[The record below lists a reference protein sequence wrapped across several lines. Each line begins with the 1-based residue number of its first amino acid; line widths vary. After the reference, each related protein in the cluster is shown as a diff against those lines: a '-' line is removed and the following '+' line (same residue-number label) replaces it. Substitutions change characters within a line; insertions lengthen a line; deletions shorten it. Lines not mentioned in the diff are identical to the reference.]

1 MHTKEV
7 SELRRRWQV
16 EKNAVKRIY
25 GCYVNASGEIVTDL
39 DEPLSLMPQEEAEQY
54 FSLLKKALSGKL
66 GKNLIDLVFSTQQVA
81 DSDEHRLLMALRDS
95 SLQDGEARQ
104 AFYQKAVES
113 LHLEG
118 NYLLLLAHDTYD
130 VPTKAKDGAA
140 LEDGE
145 NVFSYLLCAVCPV
158 KEGKPVLGYYA
169 GDNEF
174 HCFVPQTVASP
185 ECGFLFPAF
194 DDRAANLYNALFYCR
209 KPDALP
215 QDFIESVF
223 HTDIPMA
230 AEQQKE
236 TFRESLAEALGQ
248 ACSMDVVQVVYSQL
262 DGMLTEHKESGSS
275 EPLTVTAKD
284 LAHILQGCQVPEES
298 VQAFQA
304 LCDEKFGEGVALNPA
319 NLIDPG
325 KVEIKTPQVS
335 LTVEADYS
343 PLVQTRVID
352 GQKYLL
358 IPAGEGVEFNG
369 LAVHIPQ
376 EEA

>member
-1 MHTKEV
+1 MNTKEV
-7 SELRRRWQV
+7 SELRRRWQA
-16 EKNAVKRIY
+16 EKNAVKHIY
-25 GCYVNASGEIVTDL
+25 GCYVNASGEIVADL

-66 GKNLIDLVFSTQQVA
+66 GKNLLDLVFSTQQVA
-81 DSDEHRLLMALRDS
+81 DSDEHRLLMSLRDS
-95 SLQDGEARQ
+95 ELQDLEARQ

-118 NYLLLLAHDTYD
+118 SYLLLLAHDTYD

-145 NVFSYLLCAVCPV
+145 NVFSYILCAACPV
-158 KEGKPVLGYYA
+158 KEGKPGLGYYA

-174 HCFVPQTVASP
+174 HCFAPQTVAAP

-215 QDFIESVF
+215 QEFIETVF

-236 TFRESLAEALGQ
+236 TFRESLAEALGSL
-248 ACSMDVVQVVYSQL
+248 AAWTWSRWCTASWMGCSRS
-262 DGMLTEHKESGSS
+262 
-275 EPLTVTAKD
+275 
-284 LAHILQGCQVPEES
+284 
-298 VQAFQA
+298 
-304 LCDEKFGEGVALNPA
+304 
-319 NLIDPG
+319 
-325 KVEIKTPQVS
+325 
-335 LTVEADYS
+335 
-343 PLVQTRVID
+343 TRS
-352 GQKYLL
+352 
-358 IPAGEGVEFNG
+358 PAGKSLSPSLRRIWPTSSRAARCRRRISRPSSPCAMRSSGR
-369 LAVHIPQ
+369 AWP
-376 EEA
+376 